1 MDARDFVEQVVVER
15 LQQVI
20 SQLNLGH
27 RDTQDSTRV
36 KWPPRKMHL
45 QGDGRQQ

>member
-1 MDARDFVEQVVVER
+1 VDARDLVEQVVVER

-27 RDTQDSTRV
+27 RDLRIA
-36 KWPPRKMHL
+36 P
-45 QGDGRQQ
+45 G